1 MSGSSQ
7 GDEYGNNSN
16 IDEIDEKLQNISVD
30 DRVENDVDVD
40 VDVDGDD
47 DDDDDKCNSSSEHE
61 QSSTMSQA
69 NYYDKPSLHLNSL
82 NHLFHIDFMR
92 SMQNLRT
99 HEKRLIFYEIR
110 TYFIVCLSAV
120 VNFEIFDFFFSDL
133 KMVHVVVQHLQ
144 MNKCV
149 KLNVKIKFY

>member
-1 MSGSSQ
+1 MSRSSQ

-30 DRVENDVDVD
+30 DR
-40 VDVDGDD
+40 DVDGDD
-47 DDDDDKCNSSSEHE
+47 DVDGNDDDDDKCNSSLEHE

-69 NYYDKPSLHLNSL
+69 NYYDEPSLHLNSL

-99 HEKRLIFYEIR
+99 HEKRLIFY
-110 TYFIVCLSAV
+110 
-120 VNFEIFDFFFSDL
+120 
-133 KMVHVVVQHLQ
+133 
-144 MNKCV
+144 
-149 KLNVKIKFY
+149 